1 MRRKMRTFLL
11 GLIVLVLMAT
21 AVVGICS
28 EKEESATPE
37 ATTVLKGFL
46 VLEGPTL
53 ISEEKYDKVL
63 DLIAD
68 LSTQERE
75 DVQIKTLECFAN
87 LKCWVCERKRICKT
101 NCFTLR
107 HNLILL
113 GDSDATPLL
122 LVFLKDNNEW
132 MRKYAADLLGRIG
145 DKRALKDLKAVGEND
160 ENRRVRKYARW
171 AYEQISGEKF

>member
-1 MRRKMRTFLL
+1 MRTFLL
-11 GLIVLVLMAT
+11 GLIVLGLMAT
-21 AVVGICS
+21 AVVEICS
-28 EKEESATPE
+28 EKGESATPE
-37 ATTVLKGFL
+37 TTTALKAFL

-53 ISEEKYDKVL
+53 ILEGKYDKVL

-68 LSTQERE
+68 LPAQERE

-87 LKCWVCERKRICKT
+87 LKCWVSERKRICKT

-122 LVFLKDNNEW
+122 LVFLKDNNGW

-145 DKRALKDLKAVGEND
+145 DKRALKDLRDVAEND
-160 ENRRVRKYARW
+160 ENHRVRSYAKW